1 MKCIHPNIFEK
12 HLLVIMTSSK
22 GISCIIQKNDKWKTQ
37 LVCLTQWA
45 MIIHHNFLIEQEN

>member
-22 GISCIIQKNDKWKTQ
+22 EISCIIQKNDKWKTQ

-45 MIIHHNFLIEQEN
+45 MIIPHNFLIEQEN